1 MKPLHLVTSS
11 KDSFK
16 ERFEYIQF
24 KDGKF
29 IATDAHILIISPQN
43 EVLPEYIYEK
53 LPNECYFLN
62 SDWKNSKIDKAF
74 YFKID
79 NNIIECLDNK
89 FKTLGFLRFITKED
103 YENKFGIY
111 PDVNKAIPDCSEAK
125 EKISFNPAL
134 LNNLYLANNKT
145 KIQLDFSSG
154 NRGIRVKFEN
164 SEAKGLIMPI
174 INSI

>member
-11 KDSFK
+11 KDLFK
-16 ERFEYIQF
+16 EKFEYIQF

-29 IATDAHILIISPQN
+29 IATNTRIVIISPQN

-62 SDWKNSKIDKAF
+62 SDWKNSKIDKAL
-74 YFKID
+74 YFKIE
-79 NNIIECLDNK
+79 NNIIECMDNK

-111 PDVNKAIPDCSEAK
+111 PDVYRAIPECIEAK
-125 EKISFNPAL
+125 EKISLNPSL
-134 LNNLYLANNKT
+134 LNDLYLANNKT
-145 KIQLDFSSG
+145 IMQLEFSSG
-154 NRGIRVKFEN
+154 NRGIRINFKD
-164 SEAKGLIMPI
+164 SEAKGLIM
-174 INSI
+174 SISLEL